1 MAFYLQINLKERAG
15 TPTRPF
21 QIMFQ
26 RGLSD
31 DNLCGNFVL
40 VVLHGHDVEAG
51 SEIVAEALCAVALDF
66 ACHDRLTED
75 VVNHHAVFAV
85 VAVFNDDFILG
96 VPDLNID
103 SRVGVIVNA

>member
-1 MAFYLQINLKERAG
+1 MRKFLTRNNLDGKQNSNVFNMAFYLQINLKERAG

-26 RGLSD
+26 RELSD

-51 SEIVAEALCAVALDF
+51 SEIVAEALGTVALDF
-66 ACHDRLTED
+66 
-75 VVNHHAVFAV
+75 
-85 VAVFNDDFILG
+85 G
-96 VPDLNID
+96 
-103 SRVGVIVNA
+103 